1 MFSARKV
8 RAWYRL
14 HKWTSLLCTLFLL
27 VSCLTGLPLIFH
39 DEIDQMVSPETASG
53 PAIEIPPIPLDRMV
67 AAARQ
72 QNPKMR
78 MLFVTIE
85 EDAPH
90 VNVGMAT
97 GLTVQSMPRK
107 LTIFDAYTGAPV
119 QAAQPGQSFMDKVLL
134 LHRGLFAGIPG
145 ELFMGLMALLF
156 VVSLASGALVYGP
169 FMRRLDFGT
178 VRRQGPRRLHW
189 FDLHNLLGIVTL
201 CWTLVVGAT
210 GVMNALST
218 PLFAMW
224 RASAVPQ
231 LLKSY
236 GDKPPAERIITA
248 DAAAAAARRA
258 LPEMKVTG
266 IIFPNPVMST
276 VHHFLVYTKGRTPVT
291 SRLFTP
297 VLVDAETG
305 QVAMAKPFPWYIRTL
320 EVSRPLHFGD
330 YGGLPLKVIWAVFDI
345 ATILVLASGVYLWV
359 SRRRTPVENELD
371 RLVALEGRSSSGV
384 PNSRVVAQ

>member
-1 MFSARKV
+1 MLSARNV
-8 RAWYRL
+8 RTWYRL
-14 HKWTSLLCTLFLL
+14 HKWTSLACTLFLL

-39 DEIDQMVSPETASG
+39 DEIDHLVSPSSSSG
-53 PAIEIPPIPLDRMV
+53 PAVEIPPVPLDKMV

-72 QNPKMR
+72 QNPHMR
-78 MLFVTIE
+78 TLFVTIE
-85 EDAPH
+85 EDEPH
-90 VNVGMAT
+90 VNVAMSN
-97 GLTVQSMPRK
+97 GLTPQSKPLK
-107 LTIFDAYTGAPV
+107 LTVFDAYTGTPVEAP
-119 QAAQPGQSFMDKVLL
+119 QPGQSLMDKALL
-134 LHRGLFAGIPG
+134 LHRALFAGIPG

-156 VVSLASGALVYGP
+156 VVSLVSGALVYGP

-178 VRRQGPRRLHW
+178 VRRHGSRRLHW

-201 CWTLVVGAT
+201 CWALVVGAT

-231 LLKSY
+231 LLASY
-236 GDKPPAERIITA
+236 GNRPPAEKIITA

-258 LPEMKVTG
+258 LPGMKVTG

-276 VHHFLVYTKGRTPVT
+276 AHHFLVYTKGRTPVT

-305 QVAMAKPFPWYIRTL
+305 QVAMAKSFPWYIRTL

-330 YGGLPLKVIWAVFDI
+330 YGGLPLKVIWALFDV
-345 ATILVLASGVYLWV
+345 ATILVLMSGIYLWI
-359 SRRRTPVENELD
+359 SRRQTPVEDELD
-371 RLVALEGRSSSGV
+371 QLVGIESLASGSELVAR
-384 PNSRVVAQ
+384 

>member
-1 MFSARKV
+1 MLTASKV
-8 RAWYRL
+8 RTWYRI

-27 VSCLTGLPLIFH
+27 VSCVTGLPLIFH
-39 DEIDQMVSPETASG
+39 DEIDQLVSPDTSAAA
-53 PAIEIPPIPLDRMV
+53 PIEIPPISLNKLV
-67 AAARQ
+67 AAAQQ
-72 QNPKMR
+72 QNPKLR
-78 MLFVTIE
+78 TLFVTIE

-90 VNVGMAT
+90 VNVGMSA
-97 GLTVQSMPRK
+97 GLTVNILPRK
-107 LTIFDAYTGAPV
+107 LLVFDAYSGAPV
-119 QAAQPGQSFMDKVLL
+119 KAAQPGDSIMDKLLL

-156 VVSLASGALVYGP
+156 VISLVSGALVYGP
-169 FMRRLDFGT
+169 FMRRLAFGT
-178 VRRQGPRRLHW
+178 VRSTGSRRLHW

-201 CWTLVVGAT
+201 CWALVVGAT

-218 PLFAMW
+218 PLFAAW

-231 LLKSY
+231 LLATY
-236 GDKPPAERIITA
+236 GNKPPATNIITA

-258 LPEMKVTG
+258 LPRMKVTG

-276 VHHFLVYTKGRTPVT
+276 AHHFLVYTKGRTPVT

-330 YGGLPLKVIWAVFDI
+330 YGGLPLKVIWALFDL
-345 ATILVLASGVYLWV
+345 ATIVVLASGIYLWV
-359 SRRRTPVENELD
+359 SRRQTPVENELD
-371 RLVALEGRSSSGV
+371 RLVTIESQTATLPGIGAHAS
-384 PNSRVVAQ
+384 

>member
-1 MFSARKV
+1 MLSARKV
-8 RAWYRL
+8 RVWYRL

-39 DEIDQMVSPETASG
+39 DEIDQLISPETTSR
-53 PAIEIPPIPLDRMV
+53 PPIEVPPIALDRVVTV
-67 AAARQ
+67 ARR
-72 QNPKMR
+72 QNPTMR
-78 MLFVTIE
+78 ALFVTID
-85 EDAPH
+85 EDEPH
-90 VNVGMAT
+90 INVGMAA

-107 LTIFDAYTGAPV
+107 LCVFDAYTGSSV
-119 QAAQPGQSFMDKVLL
+119 QAVQPGQSFMDKVLL
-134 LHRGLFAGIPG
+134 LHRGLFAGVPG
-145 ELFMGLMALLF
+145 ELFMGLMALSFL
-156 VVSLASGALVYGP
+156 VSLVSGALVYGP

-178 VRRQGPRRLHW
+178 VRSTGSRRLHW

-201 CWTLVVGAT
+201 CWALVVGAT

-218 PLFAMW
+218 PLFDMW
-224 RASAVPQ
+224 RASAMPQ
-231 LLKSY
+231 LLAAYKNR
-236 GDKPPAERIITA
+236 PPAEKVITP

-258 LPEMKVTG
+258 LPGMKVTG

-276 VHHFLVYTKGRTPVT
+276 AHHFLVYTKGRTPVT

-330 YGGLPLKVIWAVFDI
+330 YGGLPLKIIWALFDF
-345 ATILVLASGVYLWV
+345 ATILVLASGIYLWI
-359 SRRRTPVENELD
+359 SRRQTPVENELD
-371 RLVALEGRSSSGV
+371 RLVAIESLSVKIPEPG
-384 PNSRVVAQ
+384 VVAR

>member
-1 MFSARKV
+1 MLSARKV

-39 DEIDQMVSPETASG
+39 DEIDRLVSPETTSA
-53 PAIEIPPIPLDRMV
+53 PAIEIPPIPLERMV
-67 AAARQ
+67 AAARL

-78 MLFVTIE
+78 TLFVTIE

-97 GLTVQSMPRK
+97 GLTIQSMPRM
-107 LTIFDAYTGAPV
+107 LTVFDAYTGAPV

-156 VVSLASGALVYGP
+156 VVSLVSGALVYGP

-178 VRRQGPRRLHW
+178 IRSPGFRRLHW

-231 LLKSY
+231 LLASY
-236 GDKPPAERIITA
+236 GNKPPAERIITA

-258 LPEMKVTG
+258 LPGMKVTG

-276 VHHFLVYTKGRTPVT
+276 THHFLVYTKGRTPVT

-305 QVAMAKPFPWYIRTL
+305 QVALAKPFPWYIRTL

-330 YGGLPLKVIWAVFDI
+330 YGGLPLKVIWALFDV
-345 ATILVLASGVYLWV
+345 ATILVLASGIYLWV
-359 SRRRTPVENELD
+359 SRRQTPVENELD
-371 RLVALEGRSSSGV
+371 RLVAIESLSARIPDAG
-384 PNSRVVAQ
+384 VVAR

>member
-1 MFSARKV
+1 MLSARKV
-8 RAWYRL
+8 RTWYRF
-14 HKWTSLLCTLFLL
+14 HKWTSLICTLFLL

-39 DEIDQMVSPETASG
+39 DEIDHLISPSG
-53 PAIEIPPIPLDRMV
+53 SSRPAIEIPPVPLDRMV

-78 MLFVTIE
+78 VLFVTIE
-85 EDAPH
+85 EDTPH
-90 VNVGMAT
+90 VNVGMAK

-107 LTIFDAYTGAPV
+107 LVVFDAYTGMPV
-119 QAAQPGQSFMDKVLL
+119 QATQPGQSFMDKILL

-145 ELFMGLMALLF
+145 ELFMGLMALFF
-156 VVSLASGALVYGP
+156 VMSLISGALVYGP
-169 FMRRLDFGT
+169 FMRRVDFGT
-178 VRRQGPRRLHW
+178 VRSNGPRRLHW

-201 CWTLVVGAT
+201 CWALVVGAT

-218 PLFAMW
+218 PLFNMW
-224 RASAVPQ
+224 RAGAVPQ
-231 LLKSY
+231 LLASY
-236 GDKPPAERIITA
+236 GNKPPAQKIITA

-276 VHHFLVYTKGRTPVT
+276 AHHFLVYTKGRSPVT

-330 YGGLPLKVIWAVFDI
+330 YGGMPLKIIWALFDVALI
-345 ATILVLASGVYLWV
+345 TILLSGVYLWI
-359 SRRRTPVENELD
+359 SRRQTPIENELD
-371 RLVALEGRSSSGV
+371 RLVAIESLSATVPDSGV
-384 PNSRVVAQ
+384 IAR

>member
-1 MFSARKV
+1 MLSARKV
-8 RAWYRL
+8 RIWYRL

-39 DEIDQMVSPETASG
+39 DEIDRLVSPEATSA
-53 PAIEIPPIPLDRMV
+53 PAIEVPPISLDRMV
-67 AAARQ
+67 IAARQ
-72 QNPKMR
+72 QNPTMR
-78 MLFVTIE
+78 TLFVTIE

-97 GLTVQSMPRK
+97 GPTIQSMPRK
-107 LTIFDAYTGAPV
+107 LTVFDAYTGVPV
-119 QAAQPGQSFMDKVLL
+119 QASQPGQSLMDKVLL

-145 ELFMGLMALLF
+145 ELFMGWMALFF
-156 VVSLASGALVYGP
+156 VVSLISGALVYGP

-178 VRRQGPRRLHW
+178 VRNTGSRRLHW

-201 CWTLVVGAT
+201 CWALVVGAT
-210 GVMNALST
+210 GIMNALST

-224 RASAVPQ
+224 RASAMPQ
-231 LLKSY
+231 LLASY
-236 GDKPPAERIITA
+236 GNKPPAERMITA

-258 LPEMKVTG
+258 LPGMKVTG

-276 VHHFLVYTKGRTPVT
+276 AHHFLVYTKGRTPVT

-330 YGGLPLKVIWAVFDI
+330 YGGLPLKAIWALFDLV
-345 ATILVLASGVYLWV
+345 TILVLTSGIYLWI

-371 RLVALEGRSSSGV
+371 RLVAIESRQSRVSA
-384 PNSRVVAQ
+384 SRVVAR